1 MEVPGRS
8 AFELGLGRF
17 AAGLDRR
24 SVSIPH
30 AHRLP
35 GPEAGVHRG
44 HPSWSCR
51 LSRASLHLPRLF
63 ATELAS
69 HRAHTRELRVN
80 RNVATYPGGY
90 VRGMAVGRRTETTGR
105 SQRGHSAGVPM
116 DVPAISVATCSP
128 RRHPSGRR
136 TSSRSTRCLRLAIAH
151 LTGNERGHDV
161 DDEDAARVLHGDDL
175 ELPPPLVLAGP
186 AEHGGLRLGID
197 GDGGRAPT

>member
-105 SQRGHSAGVPM
+105 CSAGSLSWRADGCTGDLSGNLLAQTPPVGKANVLTLDPVP
-116 DVPAISVATCSP
+116 S
-128 RRHPSGRR
+128 SGH
-136 TSSRSTRCLRLAIAH
+136 RSF
-151 LTGNERGHDV
+151 NW
-161 DDEDAARVLHGDDL
+161 
-175 ELPPPLVLAGP
+175 
-186 AEHGGLRLGID
+186 
-197 GDGGRAPT
+197 